1 MSSSVGMMTFPIY
14 GKNVPNHH
22 PVLYRGNKQMIV
34 DRYRWMDV
42 NMDMDGYGWVRM
54 DADGYGCIDRYI
66 DRQKQIR

>member
-1 MSSSVGMMTFPIY
+1 
-14 GKNVPNHH
+14 
-22 PVLYRGNKQMIV
+22 MIV

-66 DRQKQIR
+66 DRQK